1 MSHYTPR
8 VGARAE
14 LAKALKTKLS
24 RAIAVGIKESDLDI
38 IAVEGDKAREADREQ
53 NEQLADVEANIKA
66 RSERDASILE
76 RGLHL
81 RDLLPAVIYSLEQA
95 GHRTDATFLGALTF
109 SRFRMRDVPPPDPA
123 LADDPAVKKVERV
136 EREDKQTR
144 LAGLAN
150 FVATILTRP
159 NIVAEYAA
167 RGVDEAWL
175 EALRADADAA
185 ARAGRNVRLAAEAT
199 AREAEAVQKQKA
211 VWNANRRLI
220 RKAVKG
226 DPELERLFAEC

>member
-24 RAIAVGIKESDLDI
+24 RATAVGIKESDLDI

-53 NEQLADVEANIKA
+53 NAQLAESQVSVTE
-66 RSERDASILE
+66 RSEREASILE

-81 RDLLPAVIYSLEQA
+81 RDMLPAVIYSLEAA
-95 GHRTDATFLGALTF
+95 GHTTDAKYLGALTF
-109 SRFRMRDVPPPDPA
+109 ARFRLRDVPPPDPS
-123 LADDPAVKKVERV
+123 LADDPAVKKVQRV

-159 NIVAEYAA
+159 NIVAEYAS
-167 RGVDEAWL
+167 RGIDQPWL
-175 EALRADADAA
+175 ESLRAEAEAA
-185 ARAGRNVRLAAEAT
+185 ARAGRNRLLASEAT
-199 AREAEAVQKQKA
+199 AREAEAVRKQKA

-220 RKAVKG
+220 RRAVQG